1 HVWADR
7 DMDGDVDQ
15 EDFGLFQECF
25 TGEAPGVAP
34 GCECFDHVNPGSG
47 VIDEFDLNAF
57 EDCVTGPAVVGV
69 NPNCEP

>member
-1 HVWADR
+1 
-7 DMDGDVDQ
+7 
-15 EDFGLFQECF
+15 
-25 TGEAPGVAP
+25 VAP